1 MSTIDQRTNFRKL
14 IRAVT
19 IAGCLA
25 LFGQTAVFAAST
37 YDFASLGAASNG
49 FKPQGNRFLVSSSF
63 VNDPSHLTAI
73 YYTSGDPTVTG
84 IIIKADG
91 VNLRS
96 FDLNDMGFIVDPGP
110 DNITSL
116 KITATRSV
124 GAPVSVTVVPGNSS
138 TFKLSDLGANLSD
151 FTSVTQ
157 LQFDITMNKVL
168 NLDFATITI
177 GNEVHWPPAIATAF
191 GAADIPLDGTTS
203 LTFTVENP
211 NTAATLSS
219 IAFTDILPV
228 GLVVA
233 PTPNLSSN
241 CGGTITAPAGSSAVT
256 LAGADLA
263 PAASCTVSVA
273 VQGTTAGQKDNSVTV
288 TSANGGT
295 GNSASATVNVATA
308 ADLAIANAAPTT
320 AVPQTPLTYTI
331 ALTNNGPNDAQNVSI
346 SDTLPPNTLFTSI
359 SMGGGNGWNI
369 STPAVGGAGTIS
381 CTKSAVA
388 PGESAIFLV
397 SVQVGAGAA
406 SNSIITNVVTATAQT
421 VDPNP
426 TNNNA
431 VASSTVAYPVRAGL
445 SGYSYY
451 PTLTA
456 ACADVASPNTIDA
469 WGIEFPESLTFNQG
483 KTITIRGGNDASFQN
498 NGTVTTINGPLLVVS
513 GKLISERIAVR

>member
-1 MSTIDQRTNFRKL
+1 MSKISQWTNFRKL

-25 LFGQTAVFAAST
+25 LFGQTAAFAAST
-37 YDFASLGAASNG
+37 YDFSSLGAASDG

-63 VNDPSHLTAI
+63 INDPSHLTAI
-73 YYTSGDPTVTG
+73 YYTSGASTVTG
-84 IIIKADG
+84 ITIKADG

-116 KITATRSV
+116 KITATRSI
-124 GAPVSVTVVPGNSS
+124 GDPVSVTVAPGDSS
-138 TFKLSDLGANLSD
+138 TFKLSDLANLSN
-151 FTSVTQ
+151 FTNVTQ

-177 GNEVHWPPAIATAF
+177 GNEVHLPPAIATAF

-211 NTAATLSS
+211 NTTATLSS
-219 IAFTDILPV
+219 IAFSDILPA

-233 PTPNLSSN
+233 PVPNLSSN

-273 VQGTTAGQKDNSVTV
+273 VQGTTAGQKNNSVTV

-308 ADLAIANAAPTT
+308 ADLAIANAAPTI
-320 AVPQTPLTYTI
+320 AVPQTPLTYNIT
-331 ALTNNGPNDAQNVSI
+331 LTNNGPNDAQNVSI

-359 SMGGGNGWNI
+359 SMGGGSGWNI
-369 STPAVGGAGTIS
+369 STPAVGGTGTII

-388 PGESAIFLV
+388 SGESAIFLV
-397 SVQVGAGAA
+397 SVQIGAGAA
-406 SNSIITNVVTATAQT
+406 NGNSIANTVTATAQT
-421 VDPNP
+421 ADPNP

-456 ACADVASPNTIDA
+456 ACADVSSPNTIDV

-498 NGTVTTINGPLLVVS
+498 NGTVTTINSPLLVVS